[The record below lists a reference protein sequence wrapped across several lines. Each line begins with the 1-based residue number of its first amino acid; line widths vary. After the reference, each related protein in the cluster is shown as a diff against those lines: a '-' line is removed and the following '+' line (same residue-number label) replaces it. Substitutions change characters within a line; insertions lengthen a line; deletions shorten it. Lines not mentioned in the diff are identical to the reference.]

1 MENRKAE
8 LLLVLGAV
16 VSFIGPALEFFSL
29 TAAQTID
36 GKAFSQTGYE
46 SGDSST
52 YVIVGVVALICAVVT
67 FATKSGGLRKVMG
80 VLATLAG
87 ILGVYA
93 GYIDMTGGST
103 DIDIGTGVGTY
114 VVIVGGLLV
123 LVGGIFLFKSP
134 TTTAAAAPAAPPA
147 APPPPA

>member
-8 LLLVLGAV
+8 LLLVLGAAI
-16 VSFIGPALEFFSL
+16 SFIGPALEFFSL
-29 TAAQTID
+29 PAGLAID
-36 GKAFSQTGYE
+36 GKASPTGYE

-67 FATKSGGLRKVMG
+67 FATKSGGARKGMS

-114 VVIVGGLLV
+114 VVIAGGLLV
-123 LVGGIFLFKSP
+123 LVGGILLFKSP

-147 APPPPA
+147 APPPPAV